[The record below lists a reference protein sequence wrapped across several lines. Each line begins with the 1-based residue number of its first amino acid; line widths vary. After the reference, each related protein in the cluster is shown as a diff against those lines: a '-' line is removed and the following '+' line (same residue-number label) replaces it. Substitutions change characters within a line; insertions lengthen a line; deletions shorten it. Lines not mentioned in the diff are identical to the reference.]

1 MLQDFFKF
9 DQYLTPTIIR
19 IFYFL
24 QIGLIALFVLSGLFS
39 AVATLFFSP
48 LSAIVILIGTL
59 IGAATG
65 IIAAR
70 ILTEIIMV
78 VFQNNEHLAVLRS
91 RAEGH

>member
-24 QIGLIALFVLSGLFS
+24 QIGLIALYGLSSLLFS
-39 AVATLFFSP
+39 LTMLFVSP
-48 LSAIVILIGTL
+48 LTAFLTLIGTL
-59 IGAATG
+59 VGVATG